1 MLFYRDFKRF
11 TGGDLKVWDYFNHV
25 RSSERHTALV
35 RFTADSTWDAT
46 NPWNAARDHV
56 ISEDDV
62 VDFDVL
68 FLSGIDWRG
77 MIPIEERAEYRRPII
92 NLVQHVWH
100 ACPND
105 PLNRHRF
112 LPHKAIRICVSPQI
126 DKAIVATGR
135 VRGPV
140 FMIPNG
146 LDLEAVA
153 AMADAPARDID
164 VLVAANKRPELGRAV
179 AARLRPSRHSREGR
193 TVELVDQRIPRWD
206 LIRLMSRARVSVLV
220 PNPKEGFYLPALEA
234 MAVGTVVVCPDCI
247 GNRSFCLPGENCFRP
262 EYDEDAIV
270 AAAEAALREEP
281 GLDELRRRAAA
292 TAQAH
297 DIADE
302 RAAFLDILDG
312 VEELWAAA

>member
-25 RSSERHTALV
+25 RSSERHRALV
-35 RFTADSTWDAT
+35 RFTADSTWDPT
-46 NPWNAARDHV
+46 NPWTAAREHV
-56 ISEDDV
+56 IGEDED

-77 MIPIEERAEYRRPII
+77 MIPIEQRDEYRRPII

-126 DKAIVATGR
+126 DKAIVATGQ

-146 LDLEAVA
+146 IDLEALSS
-153 AMADAPARDID
+153 MADAPARDID
-164 VLVAANKRPELGRAV
+164 VLVAANKRPDLGRAV
-179 AARLRPSRHSREGR
+179 ATRLRSEGR
-193 TVELVDQRIPRWD
+193 IVELVDQRIPRWE

-247 GNRSFCLPGENCFRP
+247 GNRSFCRPGENCFRP
-262 EYDEDAIV
+262 EHDEDAIV
-270 AAAEAALREEP
+270 AAAETALQEES
-281 GLDELRRRAAA
+281 GLDELRVRALA
-292 TAQAH
+292 TARSH
-297 DIADE
+297 DIAGE

-312 VEELWAAA
+312 AEELWASA

>member
-1 MLFYRDFKRF
+1 M
-11 TGGDLKVWDYFNHV
+11 
-25 RSSERHTALV
+25 RSAGHTALV
-35 RFTADSTWDAT
+35 RFTADSAWDAT

-56 ISEDDV
+56 LGAGEEI
-62 VDFDVL
+62 DFDVL
-68 FLSGIDWRG
+68 FLSGVDWRG

-126 DKAIVATGR
+126 TKAIKGTGR

-140 FMIPNG
+140 FTVPNG
-146 LDLEAVA
+146 LDLDAFSG
-153 AMADAPARDID
+153 MAEAPARDID

-179 AARLRPSRHSREGR
+179 AARLHREGR
-193 TVELVDQRIPRWD
+193 RVELVDERIPRWE
-206 LIRLMSRARVSVLV
+206 LVALMGRSRVSVLV
-220 PNPKEGFYLPALEA
+220 PNPKEGFYLPALEG
-234 MAVGTVVVCPDCI
+234 MAAGTVVVVPDCI

-270 AAAEAALREEP
+270 ATAETAVREEP
-281 GLDELRRRAAA
+281 GLDQLRARAIA
-292 TAQAH
+292 TARAH
-297 DIADE
+297 DIATE
-302 RAAFLDILDG
+302 RTAFLEILERVD
-312 VEELWAAA
+312 ELWAAA

>member
-35 RFTADSTWDAT
+35 RFTADSAWGPT
-46 NPWNAARDHV
+46 NPWTAAREHV
-56 ISEDDV
+56 IGEDDD

-77 MIPIEERAEYRRPII
+77 MIPIEERNEYRRPII

-126 DKAIVATGR
+126 DKAIVATGQ

-146 LDLEAVA
+146 LDLEDLSG
-153 AMADAPARDID
+153 MADAPARDID
-164 VLVAANKRPELGRAV
+164 VLVAANKRPDLGRAV
-179 AARLRPSRHSREGR
+179 AARLRREGR
-193 TVELVDQRIPRWD
+193 VVELVDQRIPRWD

-262 EYDEDAIV
+262 EHDEDAIV
-270 AAAEAALREEP
+270 AAAETALQEEP
-281 GLDELRRRAAA
+281 GLDELRARALA
-292 TAQAH
+292 TARSH
-297 DIADE
+297 DIAGE

-312 VEELWAAA
+312 AEELWASA

>member
-1 MLFYRDFKRF
+1 
-11 TGGDLKVWDYFNHV
+11 V

-46 NPWNAARDHV
+46 NPWNAAREHV
-56 ISEDDV
+56 IGEDDD

-77 MIPIEERAEYRRPII
+77 TIPIEERDEYRRPII
-92 NLVQHVWH
+92 NLIQAVWH

-112 LPHKAIRICVSPQI
+112 LPHKAIRICVSPQVEQ
-126 DKAIVATGR
+126 AIARTGR

-140 FMIPNG
+140 FTIPDG
-146 LDLEAVA
+146 LDLDAVA
-153 AMADAPARDID
+153 AMADAPTRDID
-164 VLVAANKRPELGRAV
+164 VLVGANKVPDLGHRV
-179 AARLRPSRHSREGR
+179 ADRLRREGR
-193 TVELVDQRIPRWD
+193 TVELVDERVPRRD
-206 LIRLMSRARVSVLV
+206 LVRLMSRARVSVLV
-220 PNPKEGFYLPALEA
+220 PRPKEGFYLPALEG
-234 MAVGTVVVCPDCI
+234 MAAGTVVVCPDCI

-270 AAAEAALREEP
+270 ASAETALREEP
-281 GLDELRRRAAA
+281 GLDELRGRALA

-297 DIADE
+297 DIAGE
-302 RAAFLDILDG
+302 RTAFLDILDG

>member
-1 MLFYRDFKRF
+1 VLFYRDFKRF

-35 RFTADSTWDAT
+35 RFTADSAWGPT
-46 NPWNAARDHV
+46 NPWTAAREHV
-56 ISEDDV
+56 IGEDDD

-126 DKAIVATGR
+126 DKAIGATGR
-135 VRGPV
+135 VRGPI

-146 LDLEAVA
+146 LDLEAVS
-153 AMADAPARDID
+153 AMADATARDID
-164 VLVAANKRPELGRAV
+164 VLVAANKRPELGQAV
-179 AARLRPSRHSREGR
+179 AARLRREGR
-193 TVELVDQRIPRWD
+193 VVELVDERIPRWE
-206 LIRLMSRARVSVLV
+206 LIRLMSRARVNVLV

-262 EYDEDAIV
+262 EHDEDAIV
-270 AAAEAALREEP
+270 TAAETALREEP
-281 GLDELRRRAAA
+281 GLDELRGRALA

-297 DIADE
+297 DIAGE

-312 VEELWAAA
+312 AEELWAAA